1 VTAWRASTLAAWTRG
16 HREIENRLHWVRDV
30 TYQEDNS
37 LARTG
42 SAPRVMTTLRSLASS
57 LLRLDGH
64 ANIAADRHHARP
76 RPPAHPKAAST
87 CMNTTLPGP
96 WQTHELV
103 GAVISEWSRF
113 CSPQMRQREPHH
125 LNLRDLPV
133 ICSGAAWCS

>member
-1 VTAWRASTLAAWTRG
+1 
-16 HREIENRLHWVRDV
+16 
-30 TYQEDNS
+30 
-37 LARTG
+37 
-42 SAPRVMTTLRSLASS
+42 MTTLRSLASS

-113 CSPQMRQREPHH
+113 CSPQMRLISLAPPSKPTALELTSRFHEAGCPTDGQETESTSVTAAVVREVGLLLQVRPMTASRCGC
-125 LNLRDLPV
+125 RDHDEL
-133 ICSGAAWCS
+133 